1 MSQIMSTVS
10 IADIP
15 IASDVQWKLQELIHR
30 QIKEGCSPGVQ
41 IA

>member
-15 IASDVQWKLQELIHR
+15 IASDVQWKLQELIYR